1 MNNSLFGINS
11 SFRHANICP
20 LPNFIDNCTVWTQPR
35 SQWIITTTG
44 TILLSLIIMFA
55 NIYNLVVFR
64 LWSHKN
70 HTCSFT
76 SSSPWKQSSVNV
88 AVISVDRW
96 LSVEFPIPY
105 RNHSNRRRILWTIS
119 VAYVIATLHTVVP
132 LVVFPEC
139 LLLYCSRQQAFRW
152 LGRSYLLWNYTR
164 GPLFLMI
171 IILTQTRIC
180 VIASG
185 ARLRI
190 LRSRRV
196 ARALDER
203 SSGIKEQRSK
213 CRGSIQQARM
223 VVRTI
228 WESVLPGSIM
238 VMGALVANLPY
249 YVVEILGV
257 GESGSPA
264 VMFTVIVFSTQHIQ
278 TPFIYTMFFRPYR
291 EAAHRLWRCG
301 RAMIRQSGDLAGGN
315 NGIGR
320 PSDGTLK
327 RYSQG
332 PPKVPTFVEPSVTV
346 ETEKRRTFAEPIF

>member
-44 TILLSLIIMFA
+44 TILLSLTIMFA

-64 LWSHKN
+64 LWSKKEPYVLFHIVLAVEAVLGGGVSIFAPITRLYDWTNPTRWSHKVCTGGVLLAQFN
-70 HTCSFT
+70 CL
-76 SSSPWKQSSVNV
+76 VNV

-105 RNHSNRRRILWTIS
+105 RNHSNRQRILWTIS

-171 IILTQTRIC
+171 IMLTQARIC

-185 ARLRI
+185 A
-190 LRSRRV
+190 
-196 ARALDER
+196 
-203 SSGIKEQRSK
+203 QW
-213 CRGSIQQARM
+213 
-223 VVRTI
+223 VVRTV
-228 WESVLPGSIM
+228 WESVLPGSM
-238 VMGALVANLPY
+238 VVMGALVAN
-249 YVVEILGV
+249 
-257 GESGSPA
+257 
-264 VMFTVIVFSTQHIQ
+264 
-278 TPFIYTMFFRPYR
+278 R
-291 EAAHRLWRCG
+291 
-301 RAMIRQSGDLAGGN
+301 
-315 NGIGR
+315 
-320 PSDGTLK
+320 
-327 RYSQG
+327 
-332 PPKVPTFVEPSVTV
+332 KVPTFVEPNATV
-346 ETEKRRTFAEPIF
+346 KTEKRRTLAEATF